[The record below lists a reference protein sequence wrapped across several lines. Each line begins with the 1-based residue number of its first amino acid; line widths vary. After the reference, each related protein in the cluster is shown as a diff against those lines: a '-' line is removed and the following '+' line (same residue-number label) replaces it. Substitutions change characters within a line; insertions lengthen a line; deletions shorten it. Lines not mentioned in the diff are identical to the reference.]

1 LLHTGGTVTA
11 IDQKR
16 HYRSAARTHAGAV
29 RERNEDAVLDRP
41 EIGLWAVADGA
52 GGHQRGDYAS
62 RRIVATLSEITAPPS
77 PASLIDDVRTRL
89 GRINQELREK
99 AADIGPR
106 AMICSTVIVVL
117 IAGARSCCL
126 WAGDSRCYLLRAGG
140 LRQIS
145 HDHSYVQ
152 NLVDRGE
159 IEPEAAADHPLANVV
174 TNLLGAGDGLA
185 LEERWDHLVPGDIL
199 VLCSDGLCRALADP
213 DIAAILRDH
222 PVEAAADRLIES
234 AVSRK
239 AKDNVSVVVIAYRP

>member
-1 LLHTGGTVTA
+1 VTA
-11 IDQKR
+11 IDHKP
-16 HYRSAARTHAGAV
+16 HYRSAARTHVGAV

-62 RRIVATLSEITAPPS
+62 ARIITALSELTPPPS
-77 PASLIDDVRTRL
+77 PALLVDDVRTRL
-89 GRINQELREK
+89 GSINRELRAK

-152 NLVDRGE
+152 NLLDRGE
-159 IEPEAAADHPLANVV
+159 IGPEAAADHPLANVV
-174 TNLLGAGDGLA
+174 TNLVGAEDGLA

-199 VLCSDGLCRALADP
+199 LLCSDGLCRALADP
-213 DIAAILRDH
+213 DIAVILREH

-234 AVSRK
+234 AVSRS
-239 AKDNVSVVVIAYRP
+239 AKDNVSAVVIAYSP

>member
-1 LLHTGGTVTA
+1 MTA
-11 IDQKR
+11 IDHR
-16 HYRSAARTHAGAV
+16 PHYRSAARTHVGAV

-52 GGHQRGDYAS
+52 GGHQRGVYAS
-62 RRIVATLSEITAPPS
+62 GRVIAAHSEVTPPPS
-77 PASLIDDVRTRL
+77 AALLIDDVRNRL
-89 GRINQELREK
+89 GRINQELRAK

-117 IAGARSCCL
+117 IADARSCCL
-126 WAGDSRCYLLRAGG
+126 WAGDSRCYLLRAGA

-159 IEPEAAADHPLANVV
+159 IGPEATADHPLANVV
-174 TNLLGAGDGLA
+174 TNMLGAGDGLA
-185 LEERWDHLVPGDIL
+185 LEERWDRLVPGDIL
-199 VLCSDGLCRALADP
+199 LLCSDGLCGALADL

-234 AVSRK
+234 AVSGN
-239 AKDNVSVVVIAYRP
+239 AKDNVSAIVIAYLP

>member
-1 LLHTGGTVTA
+1 MTA
-11 IDQKR
+11 IVNKL
-16 HYRSAARTHAGAV
+16 HYRSAARTHVGAV

-62 RRIVATLSEITAPPS
+62 ARIVTALGEVTGLSSAD
-77 PASLIDDVRTRL
+77 LLRDDIRTRL
-89 GRINQELREK
+89 RRVNQELRET
-99 AADIGPR
+99 ATALGPR

-117 IAGARSCCL
+117 ITGARSCCL

-152 NLVDRGE
+152 DLVDRGE
-159 IEPEAAADHPLANVV
+159 IGPEAASDHPLANVV
-174 TNLLGAGDGLA
+174 TNLLGAGDRLT
-185 LEERWDHLVPGDIL
+185 LEERWDQLVPGDTL
-199 VLCSDGLCRALADP
+199 LLCSDGLCRALTDP

-222 PVEAAADRLIES
+222 PVEAAADRLIEN
-234 AVSRK
+234 AVSCG
-239 AKDNVSVVVIAYRP
+239 AKDNVSVVVIACTG

>member
-1 LLHTGGTVTA
+1 MTA
-11 IDQKR
+11 IDHKP
-16 HYRSAARTHAGAV
+16 HYRSAARTHVGAV

-62 RRIVATLSEITAPPS
+62 ARIISALSEFTPPPS
-77 PASLIDDVRTRL
+77 PALLVDDVRTRL
-89 GRINQELREK
+89 GSINRELRAK

-152 NLVDRGE
+152 NLLDRGE
-159 IEPEAAADHPLANVV
+159 IGPEAAADHPLANVV
-174 TNLLGAGDGLA
+174 TNLVGAEDGLA
-185 LEERWDHLVPGDIL
+185 LEERWDHLAPGDIL
-199 VLCSDGLCRALADP
+199 LLCSDGLCRALADP
-213 DIAAILRDH
+213 DIAVILRDH

-234 AVSRK
+234 AVSRS
-239 AKDNVSVVVIAYRP
+239 AKDNVSVVVIAYSP

>member
-1 LLHTGGTVTA
+1 MTA
-11 IDQKR
+11 SDHKP
-16 HYRSAARTHAGAV
+16 HYRSAARTHVGAV

-62 RRIVATLSEITAPPS
+62 RRIITALSEVASPPS
-77 PASLIDDVRTRL
+77 VAWLIDDVKMRL
-89 GRINQELREK
+89 GRVNQELRAK

-106 AMICSTVIVVL
+106 AMICSTVVAVL
-117 IAGARSCCL
+117 IADARSCCL

-159 IEPEAAADHPLANVV
+159 IVPEAAADHPLANVV
-174 TNLLGAGDGLA
+174 TNLLGAEDRLA
-185 LEERWDHLVPGDIL
+185 LEERWDRLVPGDIL
-199 VLCSDGLCRALADP
+199 LLCSDGLCRALPDP

-222 PVEAAADRLIES
+222 RVEAAADRLIEN
-234 AVSRK
+234 AVLRR

>member
-1 LLHTGGTVTA
+1 MTA
-11 IDQKR
+11 IVNKL
-16 HYRSAARTHAGAV
+16 HYRSAARTHVGAV

-62 RRIVATLSEITAPPS
+62 ASIIAALSEVTPPS
-77 PASLIDDVRTRL
+77 SAVSLIDDVRTRL
-89 GRINQELREK
+89 GRINHELRAK

-117 IAGARSCCL
+117 IADARSCCL
-126 WAGDSRCYLLRAGG
+126 WAGDSRYYLLRAGR

-152 NLVDRGE
+152 NLVDCGE
-159 IEPEAAADHPLANVV
+159 IGPEAAADHPLANVV
-174 TNLLGAGDGLA
+174 TNMLGAGDGFA
-185 LEERWDHLVPGDIL
+185 LEERWDRLVPGDIL
-199 VLCSDGLCRALADP
+199 LLCSDGLCRALADL

-234 AVSRK
+234 AVSGN
-239 AKDNVSVVVIAYRP
+239 AKDNVSAVVIAYLP

>member
-1 LLHTGGTVTA
+1 MTA
-11 IDQKR
+11 IDQKLCY
-16 HYRSAARTHAGAV
+16 HSAARTHVGAV

-62 RRIVATLSEITAPPS
+62 GCIITALNEVTQPPS
-77 PASLIDDVRTRL
+77 AALLIDDVRTRL
-89 GRINQELREK
+89 GRVNQELRTR
-99 AADIGPR
+99 AADIGPQ

-117 IAGARSCCL
+117 ITEARSCCL

-159 IEPEAAADHPLANVV
+159 IGPEAAADHPLANVV
-174 TNLLGAGDGLA
+174 TNLLGAGDGFT

-199 VLCSDGLCRALADP
+199 LLCSDGLCRALADA
-213 DIAAILRDH
+213 DIAAILRDNS
-222 PVEAAADRLIES
+222 VEAAADRLIES
-234 AVSRK
+234 AVSRT
-239 AKDNVSVVVIAYRP
+239 AKDNVSVVVVAYVP

>member
-1 LLHTGGTVTA
+1 MTA

-174 TNLLGAGDGLA
+174 TNLLGAEDGLA

-239 AKDNVSVVVIAYRP
+239 AKDNVSVVVIAYPP

>member
-1 LLHTGGTVTA
+1 VTA

>member
-1 LLHTGGTVTA
+1 MTA
-11 IDQKR
+11 IDHKP

-62 RRIVATLSEITAPPS
+62 GRIITALSEVTPLPS
-77 PASLIDDVRTRL
+77 PALLIDDVRTRL
-89 GRINQELREK
+89 VRVNQELRAT
-99 AADIGPR
+99 AADIGPQ
-106 AMICSTVIVVL
+106 AMICSTVMVVL
-117 IAGARSCCL
+117 IAEGRSCCL
-126 WAGDSRCYLLRAGG
+126 WAGDSRYYLLRAGR

-174 TNLLGAGDGLA
+174 TNMLGAGDGFS
-185 LEERWDHLVPGDIL
+185 LEERWDRLVPGDIL
-199 VLCSDGLCRALADP
+199 LLCSDGLCRALADP

-234 AVSRK
+234 AVSRG
-239 AKDNVSVVVIAYRP
+239 AKDNVSVVVIAYPP

>member
-1 LLHTGGTVTA
+1 MTA
-11 IDQKR
+11 IDPKP

-29 RERNEDAVLDRP
+29 RQRNEDAVLDRP

-62 RRIVATLSEITAPPS
+62 GRIITALSEVTPPPS
-77 PASLIDDVRTRL
+77 AVSLIDDVRTRL
-89 GRINQELREK
+89 GRVNRELRVK
-99 AADIGPR
+99 AADLGPR
-106 AMICSTVIVVL
+106 AIICSTVIVVL
-117 IAGARSCCL
+117 IADARSCCL

-159 IEPEAAADHPLANVV
+159 IGPEAAADHPLANVV

-185 LEERWDHLVPGDIL
+185 LEERWDHLVPGDNL
-199 VLCSDGLCRALADP
+199 LLCSDGLCRELADS

-234 AVSRK
+234 AVSRS
-239 AKDNVSVVVIAYRP
+239 AKDNVSVVVIAYSS

>member
-1 LLHTGGTVTA
+1 MTA
-11 IDQKR
+11 IDHKP
-16 HYRSAARTHAGAV
+16 HYRSAARTHVGAV

-62 RRIVATLSEITAPPS
+62 ARIITTLSELTPPPP
-77 PASLIDDVRTRL
+77 PALLVDDVRTRL
-89 GRINQELREK
+89 GSINRELRAK

-152 NLVDRGE
+152 NLLDRGE
-159 IEPEAAADHPLANVV
+159 IGPEAAADHPLANVV
-174 TNLLGAGDGLA
+174 TNLVGAEDGLA

-199 VLCSDGLCRALADP
+199 LLCSDGLCRALADP
-213 DIAAILRDH
+213 DIAVILRDH
-222 PVEAAADRLIES
+222 SVEAAADRLIDS
-234 AVSRK
+234 AVSRS
-239 AKDNVSVVVIAYRP
+239 AKDNVSVVVIAYSP